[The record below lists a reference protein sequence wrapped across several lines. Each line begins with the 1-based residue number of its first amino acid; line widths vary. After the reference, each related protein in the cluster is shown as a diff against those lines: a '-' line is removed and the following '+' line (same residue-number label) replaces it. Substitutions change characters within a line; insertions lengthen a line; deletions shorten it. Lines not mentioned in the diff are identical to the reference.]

1 MQLKSESIDEPR
13 KHYHLMKRLKKAALY
28 ANQLEDVCKNYEKIE
43 EKSLLDVQVIN
54 TIFFFFFKVLFFV
67 YLFLLFYYRIFK
79 IHINNL

>member
-43 EKSLLDVQVIN
+43 EKSFN
-54 TIFFFFFKVLFFV
+54 
-67 YLFLLFYYRIFK
+67 
-79 IHINNL
+79 